1 MANFKRVAAQKWSP
15 AFTVTSSRLFHR
27 APPTRARSTLSLP
40 HKLRDVEAIRRS
52 EKGVSHGR
60 RPVNP
65 DSSSAR
71 GLRLLSFQSESGPQE
86 GRAEVVLI
94 SSMNSLEVEG
104 SSEMHSLNMS
114 PSGSAVAR
122 CSGQPCQSVRQPEHR
137 DRQTLLRPGE
147 YSEGDQSP
155 VDRQP
160 SFDATGGRDRL
171 SCILSHSR
179 PVKPEGVAGP
189 R

>member
-1 MANFKRVAAQKWSP
+1 
-15 AFTVTSSRLFHR
+15 
-27 APPTRARSTLSLP
+27 
-40 HKLRDVEAIRRS
+40 
-52 EKGVSHGR
+52 
-60 RPVNP
+60 
-65 DSSSAR
+65 
-71 GLRLLSFQSESGPQE
+71 
-86 GRAEVVLI
+86 
-94 SSMNSLEVEG
+94 
-104 SSEMHSLNMS
+104 MHSLNMS